1 MMDKDLQN
9 INNET
14 NEEDKNIQNENED
27 NNNLLKN
34 TEEEEKEDNQKI
46 QNIKNEIDDSDVTKE
61 LNTESTDKE
70 NLSVEKEEDVKE
82 EEKNIVEAVKEE
94 KENITEEVENEER
107 ENIFENVKEYEK
119 ENIAEKVE
127 NEEKEIT
134 TEVVEEEI
142 KENLIEDVMEEDS
155 KKVIKI
161 KEDENEEVVEV
172 KEEVNKEVVE
182 VKEEIKE
189 ESLSE
194 PEEEGVIDL
203 EKDEDKTGR
212 FKWYAVRII
221 SGHENKVKTYLDS
234 QIKQEQLED
243 KIRNVLIPLEKVF
256 EVKSGKKKVK
266 KKNFLP
272 GYILVEADLD
282 DKIRSFI
289 SQSPSIINMVG
300 SKSVKGQRLAPIPL
314 RGDEIKRIN
323 AILNEDKQSE
333 KIDLQLAVGDPVK
346 VTSGPFNNF
355 TGNVLDINIEKMKV
369 KVMVS
374 IFGRKTPIELEFTQI
389 EKQK

>member
-1 MMDKDLQN
+1 MDKDLKD

-14 NEEDKNIQNENED
+14 NEEDKNIQNEIEE
-27 NNNLLKN
+27 NNNLMKKTDEDFKRESQEIQDKKNENDDSKDVIEELKTDDTN
-34 TEEEEKEDNQKI
+34 IENLKLEKEEG
-46 QNIKNEIDDSDVTKE
+46 IKKEQEIIV
-61 LNTESTDKE
+61 
-70 NLSVEKEEDVKE
+70 EDVKE
-82 EEKNIVEAVKEE
+82 EEVQEEEKEDTTEEEKEDITEEVKENKTE
-94 KENITEEVENEER
+94 EVQEEVKENKAEEAQEEEKEDTTEKLKENITEEL
-107 ENIFENVKEYEK
+107 K
-119 ENIAEKVE
+119 
-127 NEEKEIT
+127 
-134 TEVVEEEI
+134 EEE
-142 KENLIEDVMEEDS
+142 
-155 KKVIKI
+155 
-161 KEDENEEVVEV
+161 
-172 KEEVNKEVVE
+172 NKEVVE
-182 VKEEIKE
+182 STTEIKD

-194 PEEEGVIDL
+194 SEEEIINL
-203 EKDEDKTGR
+203 ETDEDKTGR
-212 FKWYAVRII
+212 FRWYAVRII

-234 QIKQEQLED
+234 QIKLERLED

-256 EVKSGKKKVK
+256 EVKSGKKKIK

-300 SKSVKGQRLAPIPL
+300 SKSIKGQRLEPIPL

-323 AILNEDKQSE
+323 AILNEDNQSE
-333 KIDLQLAVGDPVK
+333 KIDFQLSVGDPVK

-355 TGNVLDINIEKMKV
+355 NGNVLDINTEKMKV

-374 IFGRKTPIELEFTQI
+374 IFGRKTPIELEFTQL

>member
-1 MMDKDLQN
+1 MMDKDLKD

-14 NEEDKNIQNENED
+14 NEEDKNIQNEIEE
-27 NNNLLKN
+27 NNNLMKK
-34 TEEEEKEDNQKI
+34 TDEDFKRESQEI
-46 QNIKNEIDDSDVTKE
+46 QDKKNENDDSKDVIEE
-61 LNTESTDKE
+61 LKTDDTNKE
-70 NLSVEKEEDVKE
+70 NLKLEKEEGIKKEQEIIVEDVKE
-82 EEKNIVEAVKEE
+82 EEVQEEVQEEEKEDTTEEEKEDITEEVKENKTE
-94 KENITEEVENEER
+94 EVQEEVKENKAEEAQEEEKEDTTEKLKENITEEL
-107 ENIFENVKEYEK
+107 K
-119 ENIAEKVE
+119 
-127 NEEKEIT
+127 
-134 TEVVEEEI
+134 EEE
-142 KENLIEDVMEEDS
+142 
-155 KKVIKI
+155 
-161 KEDENEEVVEV
+161 
-172 KEEVNKEVVE
+172 NKEVVE
-182 VKEEIKE
+182 STTEIKD

-194 PEEEGVIDL
+194 SEEEIINL
-203 EKDEDKTGR
+203 ETDEDKTGR
-212 FKWYAVRII
+212 FRWYAVRLI

-234 QIKQEQLED
+234 QIKLERLED

-256 EVKSGKKKVK
+256 EVKSGKKKIK

-300 SKSVKGQRLAPIPL
+300 SKSIKGQRLEPIPL

-323 AILNEDKQSE
+323 AILNEDNQSE
-333 KIDLQLAVGDPVK
+333 KIDFQLSVGDPVK

-355 TGNVLDINIEKMKV
+355 NGNVLDINTEKMKV

-374 IFGRKTPIELEFTQI
+374 IFGRKTPIELEFTQL